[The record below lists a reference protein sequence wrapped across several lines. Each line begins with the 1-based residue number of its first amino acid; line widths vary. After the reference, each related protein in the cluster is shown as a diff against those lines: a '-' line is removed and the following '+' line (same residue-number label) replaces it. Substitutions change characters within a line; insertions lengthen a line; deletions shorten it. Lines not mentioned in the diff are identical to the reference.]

1 MHVRLRPIS
10 TDDQAAL
17 GAAYQRLSPLSRQRR
32 FGSPKAR
39 LSRRDLAYLTDV
51 DGIDHVAWVAVD
63 EDGDIIGVGRWVR
76 DPERPD
82 TAEFAIVV
90 GDPYQGQGVGRA
102 LAERL
107 SAEARARGVSRFTA
121 LVRADNEPVRRLV
134 ARIATRLEGSTA
146 VQDGMS
152 ELTIGLA
159 A

>member
-76 DPERPD
+76 DPERPA

-134 ARIATRLEGSTA
+134 ARIATRLEGSTS

>member
-1 MHVRLRPIS
+1 VDVRLRPIS
-10 TDDQAAL
+10 TDDKAAL
-17 GAAYQRLSPLSRQRR
+17 GMAYQRLSPLSRQRR

-39 LSRRDLAYLTDV
+39 LSERDLAYLTDV
-51 DGIDHVAWVAVD
+51 DGVDHVAWVAVGD
-63 EDGDIIGVGRWVR
+63 DGGIVGVGRWVR

-90 GDPYQGQGVGRA
+90 GDPCQGQGVGRA

-121 LVRADNEPVRRLV
+121 LVRADNEPVRRLI
-134 ARIATRLEGSTA
+134 ARIAAQLESRGA

-152 ELTIGLA
+152 ELTFGLA